1 MLRSIIRK
9 LPPIMRLRPYS
20 FRFVAAC
27 RVWWN
32 VAGQE
37 MRFAFVDM
45 AKARA
50 HTPRGDRVVVAR
62 TPTQATPSRH
72 ARPQMSIGLLTLPIA
87 S

>member
-1 MLRSIIRK
+1 
-9 LPPIMRLRPYS
+9 MRLRPYS

-50 HTPRGDRVVVAR
+50 HTPRRLRGDRVVVAR